1 LAPFRIPLYVLLIVA
16 AAGVFNRQSAGPPR
30 RGNAN
35 RRAAPWTA
43 ALALLV
49 FEGARA
55 FARTPDPAHGSAW
68 VDAAASGAGIAVGA
82 LAAWSMGRL
91 RRSHMEQAL
100 DLRTLRHR
108 LSDLSRKEG
117 PPSAAR
123 ADVLEG
129 ADRYLHNTMAL
140 LQHALG
146 ARTAAFFQWSAAEEH
161 FLLRAHASD
170 SARMKPHAMLAKD
183 VFPFAQLMH
192 SREPLVTAPSRE
204 APISLPYYEKSE
216 AVRSLAAAP
225 VEGPGE
231 AGRAGAGGP
240 GRSVFEG
247 VLIVDH
253 PDIGAFVAGDRV
265 RLLEWAGHLQETLA
279 LWRQVTHAEESA
291 RELKVLFEGAQ
302 RFSALLD
309 GQSIA
314 KELLSLALDAAPYD
328 AAAVCS
334 FESGK
339 GSYRITAFEDGAFKE
354 WQETKTEAS
363 WARWIFEHAE
373 EAVSFGDLHSPDSTR
388 ERKAMPLFSLREP
401 TRGFASFA
409 GLPLRSAKRRFGAF
423 VAGSFSENFF
433 DARSLR
439 TLTVLASHAALSM
452 EAAAMYRRME
462 ELAVTDGLTGLYN
475 HRRFRAAL
483 SDEVRRAERT
493 GAALSLLMLDLDH
506 FKRLN
511 DTYGHPAGDSVLRQT
526 AALLRRTVRDIDIA
540 ARYGG
545 EEFAVL
551 LIDTDAADALRT
563 AERVRTAVEAET
575 FSHERTQLDVTVSVG
590 ASTCLARASEP
601 EAARSADA
609 LLRSADRAL
618 YAAKEAG
625 RNCARHAAALA
636 ADAQSVPP

>member
-1 LAPFRIPLYVLLIVA
+1 
-16 AAGVFNRQSAGPPR
+16 
-30 RGNAN
+30 
-35 RRAAPWTA
+35 
-43 ALALLV
+43 
-49 FEGARA
+49 
-55 FARTPDPAHGSAW
+55 
-68 VDAAASGAGIAVGA
+68 
-82 LAAWSMGRL
+82 
-91 RRSHMEQAL
+91 
-100 DLRTLRHR
+100 
-108 LSDLSRKEG
+108 
-117 PPSAAR
+117 
-123 ADVLEG
+123 
-129 ADRYLHNTMAL
+129 
-140 LQHALG
+140 
-146 ARTAAFFQWSAAEEH
+146 
-161 FLLRAHASD
+161 
-170 SARMKPHAMLAKD
+170 
-183 VFPFAQLMH
+183 
-192 SREPLVTAPSRE
+192 
-204 APISLPYYEKSE
+204 
-216 AVRSLAAAP
+216 
-225 VEGPGE
+225 
-231 AGRAGAGGP
+231 
-240 GRSVFEG
+240 

-253 PDIGAFVAGDRV
+253 PDVGAFVAGDRV
-265 RLLEWAGHLQETLA
+265 RLREWAGHLQETLA
-279 LWRQVTHAEESA
+279 LWRQVAHAEESA

-314 KELLSLALDAAPYD
+314 KELLSLAHDAAPYD

-334 FESGK
+334 FESGE
-339 GSYRITAFEDGAFKE
+339 GPYHVAAFEDGAFKE
-354 WQETKTEAS
+354 WRETKTEAS

-373 EAVSFGDLHSPDSTR
+373 EAVSFGDLHSPESTR

-401 TRGFASFA
+401 TRGFSSFA

-423 VAGSFSENFF
+423 VAGSFSEDFF

-452 EAAAMYRRME
+452 EAASMYRRME

-493 GAALSLLMLDLDH
+493 GTALSLLMLDLDH

-526 AALLRRTVRDIDIA
+526 AALLRRMVRDIDTA

-563 AERVRTAVEAET
+563 AERVRAAVEAET
-575 FSHERTQLDVTVSVG
+575 FSHERTQLDVTVSIG
-590 ASTCLARASEP
+590 ASTYLIPRPDAVGGAGEP
-601 EAARSADA
+601 GAARSADA

-625 RNCARHAAALA
+625 RNCSRHAAALA
-636 ADAQSVPP
+636 AEARSVQP

>member
-1 LAPFRIPLYVLLIVA
+1 MAPFRIPLYVLLIVA
-16 AAGVFNRQSAGPPR
+16 AATVVNRRSTGPPR
-30 RGNAN
+30 RGSAG

-43 ALALLV
+43 ALTLLV

-55 FARTPDPAHGSAW
+55 FARTPAW
-68 VDAAASGAGIAVGA
+68 ADSAAAGAGIAAGA

-123 ADVLEG
+123 ADVLDG
-129 ADRYLHNTMAL
+129 ADRYFDSTMAL
-140 LQHALG
+140 LQHAMG

-170 SARMKPHAMLAKD
+170 SMHMKPHAVLSKD
-183 VFPFAQLMH
+183 VFPFAQLMR

-204 APISLPYYEKSE
+204 APVSLPYYEKGE

-225 VEGPGE
+225 VEG
-231 AGRAGAGGP
+231 AGGSRRP
-240 GRSVFEG
+240 GFEG

-253 PDIGAFVAGDRV
+253 PDVGAFVAGDRA
-265 RLLEWAGHLQETLA
+265 RLREWAGHLQETLA
-279 LWRQVTHAEESA
+279 LWRQVAHAEESA

-309 GQSIA
+309 GQGIA
-314 KELLSLALDAAPYD
+314 KELLSLAHDAAPYD

-334 FESGK
+334 FESGE
-339 GSYRITAFEDGAFKE
+339 GPYHVAAFEDGAFKE
-354 WQETKTEAS
+354 WRETKTGAS

-373 EAVSFGDLHSPDSTR
+373 EAVSFGDLQSQDSTR
-388 ERKAMPLFSLREP
+388 ERTAMPLFSLREP

-409 GLPLRSAKRRFGAF
+409 GLPLCSAKRRFGAF
-423 VAGSFSENFF
+423 VAGSFSENSF

-526 AALLRRTVRDIDIA
+526 AALLRRTVRDIDVA

-563 AERVRTAVEAET
+563 AERVRAAVEAET

-590 ASTCLARASEP
+590 AATHLAGSSGP
-601 EAARSADA
+601 DAALSADA

-625 RNCARHAAALA
+625 RNCTRHADALA
-636 ADAQSVPP
+636 AEARSVQP